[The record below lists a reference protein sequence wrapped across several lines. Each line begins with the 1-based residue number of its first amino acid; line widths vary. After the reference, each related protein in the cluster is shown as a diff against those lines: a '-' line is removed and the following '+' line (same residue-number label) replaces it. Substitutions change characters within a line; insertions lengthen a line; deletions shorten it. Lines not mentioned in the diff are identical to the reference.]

1 MPDQRWDRFAK
12 ELRHHRR
19 QAGISQTS
27 LARSI
32 HSGAS
37 TISAYETARRTP
49 DRAIAEAID
58 DAVSAGG
65 ALLQL
70 WDELSDDR
78 EIPEGWRD
86 FLAVERQAVEIRE
99 YQMGVIPGL
108 LQTKDY
114 MRTIFFNGRM
124 WDSEDQVNTLVKQR
138 SQRLDGVGRA
148 TLTFVVDEIA
158 LRRVLGSS
166 TTAHQQ
172 LEHISQLIEDRRIWF
187 SVIPDQTPMHPG
199 LSGSFRI
206 MSLADGRI
214 IGHEEHL
221 SGVHV
226 VTAPRVNK
234 LVTLFGNLQ
243 GEALST
249 TESQRLVNEI
259 RKDL

>member
-1 MPDQRWDRFAK
+1 MPDRRWHRFAK
-12 ELRHHRR
+12 ELRHHRIT
-19 QAGISQTS
+19 AGISQTL
-27 LARSI
+27 LARNI
-32 HSGAS
+32 HAGAS

-49 DRAIAEAID
+49 DRATAETLD

-65 ALLQL
+65 SLLQL
-70 WDELSDDR
+70 WDELSDVR

-114 MRTIFFNGRM
+114 MRTIFFSGRM
-124 WDSEDQVNTLVKQR
+124 WDSEEQVNSLVKER
-138 SQRLDGVGRA
+138 AQRLDGIGQT

-158 LRRVLGSS
+158 LRRVLGGPLI
-166 TTAHQQ
+166 AREQ
-172 LEHISQLIEDRRIWF
+172 LEHIIQLVDDHRIWF

-206 MSLADGRI
+206 MSLADGRT

-226 VTAPRVNK
+226 VTAPHVNK

-249 TESQRLVNEI
+249 TESKRLLNEI